1 MSYAPLEWDDFA
13 DAAATV
19 SPGTPLSLTQLENI
33 RRMVEKL
40 RSYNASAS
48 LMSDAALA
56 DVLRGHVLDSLTLL
70 PLIRRANLHEGRLVD
85 VGTGG
90 GFPGLVLAIAEPALR
105 VTLMDATRKKTAYLE
120 RACEELGLDVDV
132 LHARAEDAAHDP
144 ALRESFDIAVC
155 RALGPWPVVLELTLP
170 LCATGGVLLGQRG
183 YDASSEA
190 VAHTE
195 TAALLGGRVVGIEQV
210 GVETG
215 LENRH
220 VITVEKVESTP
231 PRYPRKAGIPAKRPL
246 I

>member
-1 MSYAPLEWDDFA
+1 MSYAPLDWDAFIE
-13 DAAATV
+13 AAARLEA
-19 SPGTPLSLTQLENI
+19 PLAPAQAESI
-33 RRMVEKL
+33 SRMVDLL

-48 LMSDAALA
+48 LMSEAALA

-70 PLIRRANLHEGRLVD
+70 PLIRRLNLHEGRLVD

-105 VTLMDATRKKTAYLE
+105 VTLMDATRRKTAYLE
-120 RACEELGLDVDV
+120 RVCEALGLDVDV
-132 LHARAEDAAHDP
+132 LYTRAEDAARDP
-144 ALRESFDIAVC
+144 ALRGSFDVAVC

-170 LCATGGVLLGQRG
+170 FCRAGGMLFGQRG
-183 YDASSEA
+183 TDAGAEA
-190 VAHTE
+190 AAHAE
-195 TAALLGGRVVGIEQV
+195 TAALLGGRVVGVNQV

-215 LENRH
+215 LENRY

>member
-1 MSYAPLEWDDFA
+1 VSYAPLEWDDFA
-13 DAAATV
+13 DTAAAV
-19 SPGTPLSLTQLENI
+19 SPDAPFSLTQI
-33 RRMVEKL
+33 QSIGRMVDML
-40 RSYNASAS
+40 RAYNASAS

-70 PLIRRANLHEGRLVD
+70 PLIRSAKLHEGRLVD

-90 GFPGLVLAIAEPALR
+90 GFPGLVLAVAEPSLR

-120 RACEELGLDVDV
+120 RVCAELGLDVDV
-132 LHARAEDAAHDP
+132 RHARAEDAAHDP
-144 ALRESFDIAVC
+144 ALRETFDVAVC

-170 LCATGGVLLGQRG
+170 FCTTGGVLFGQRG
-183 YDASSEA
+183 SDAPSEA
-190 VAHTE
+190 AAHAE
-195 TAALLGGRVVGIEQV
+195 TAALLGGRVVGVEQV

>member
-1 MSYAPLEWDDFA
+1 MSYAPLDWDGFIEAA
-13 DAAATV
+13 DRL
-19 SPGTPLSLTQLENI
+19 GTPLSALQSGQVQ
-33 RRMVEKL
+33 RMVDAIH
-40 RSYNASAS
+40 SCNTSAS
-48 LMSDAALA
+48 LMSEAALG

-70 PLIRRANLHEGRLVD
+70 PLIRNARLHDGRVVD

-105 VTLMDATRKKTAYLE
+105 VTLMDATRKKTEYL
-120 RACEELGLDVDV
+120 RHAVAELGLNAEV
-132 LHARAEDAAHDP
+132 LHARAEDAAYDP

-170 LCATGGVLLGQRG
+170 FCTTGGVLFGQRG
-183 YDASSEA
+183 SDAPSEA
-190 VAHTE
+190 VAHAE
-195 TAALLGGRVVGIEQV
+195 TIALLGGRVAGVEQV

-220 VITVEKVESTP
+220 VIVVEKVESTP

-246 I
+246 N

>member
-1 MSYAPLEWDDFA
+1 MSYAPLEWDDFPG
-13 DAAATV
+13 AATAV
-19 SPGTPLSLTQLENI
+19 SPDALLSGTQIERI
-33 RRMVEKL
+33 RRMVEML
-40 RSYNASAS
+40 HSYNRSAS

-70 PLIRRANLHEGRLVD
+70 PLIKGAKLHEGRLVD

-90 GFPGLVLAIAEPALR
+90 GFPGLVLAIAEPSLR

-120 RACEELGLDVDV
+120 RVRVELGLEIEV
-132 LHARAEDAAHDP
+132 LHARAEDAGRKP
-144 ALRESFDIAVC
+144 ALRESFDVAVC

-170 LCATGGVLLGQRG
+170 FCKTGGALFGQRG
-183 YDASSEA
+183 SDAPSEA
-190 VAHTE
+190 AAHAE
-195 TAALLGGRVVGIEQV
+195 TAALLGGRVVRVEQV

>member
-1 MSYAPLEWDDFA
+1 MSYAPLDWDDLA
-13 DAAATV
+13 DAVATV
-19 SPGTPLSLTQLENI
+19 SPGTPVSLTQLESI
-33 RRMVEKL
+33 RRMVEML

-70 PLIRRANLHEGRLVD
+70 PLIRRAGPHEGRLVD

-90 GFPGLVLAIAEPALR
+90 GFPGLVLAIAEPSLR

-120 RACEELGLDVDV
+120 RVCAELGLDVDV

-144 ALRESFDIAVC
+144 ALRESFDVAVC
-155 RALGPWPVVLELTLP
+155 RALGPWTVVLELTLP
-170 LCATGGVLLGQRG
+170 FCKTGGALFGQRG
-183 YDASSEA
+183 SDAPSEA
-190 VAHTE
+190 VAHAE
-195 TAALLGGRVVGIEQV
+195 TAALLGGRVVGVEQV

-215 LENRH
+215 LENRY

>member
-19 SPGTPLSLTQLENI
+19 SPGAPLSLTQLESI
-33 RRMVEKL
+33 RRMVEML

-70 PLIRRANLHEGRLVD
+70 PLIRRAGLHEGRLVD

-120 RACEELGLDVDV
+120 RVCAELGLDVDV

-144 ALRESFDIAVC
+144 ALREAFDVAVC
-155 RALGPWPVVLELTLP
+155 RALGPWTVVLELTLP
-170 LCATGGVLLGQRG
+170 FCKTGGAMFGQRG
-183 YDASSEA
+183 SDAPSEA
-190 VAHTE
+190 VAHSGT
-195 TAALLGGRVVGIEQV
+195 TALLGGRVVGVEQV

-215 LENRH
+215 LENRY

>member
-1 MSYAPLEWDDFA
+1 
-13 DAAATV
+13 
-19 SPGTPLSLTQLENI
+19 
-33 RRMVEKL
+33 MVEML
-40 RSYNASAS
+40 RSSNASAS
-48 LMSDAALA
+48 LMSDGALA
-56 DVLRGHVLDSLTLL
+56 DVLRGHVLDSFTLL

-90 GFPGLVLAIAEPALR
+90 GFPGLVLAIAEPSLR
-105 VTLMDATRKKTAYLE
+105 VTLMDATRKKTEYLE
-120 RACEELGLDVDV
+120 RVCGELRLDVDV

-144 ALRESFDIAVC
+144 ALHESFDVAVC

-170 LCATGGVLLGQRG
+170 FCKTGGVLLGQRG
-183 YDASSEA
+183 SDAPSEA
-190 VAHTE
+190 VAQAE
-195 TAALLGGRVVGIEQV
+195 TAALLGGRVTGVEQV